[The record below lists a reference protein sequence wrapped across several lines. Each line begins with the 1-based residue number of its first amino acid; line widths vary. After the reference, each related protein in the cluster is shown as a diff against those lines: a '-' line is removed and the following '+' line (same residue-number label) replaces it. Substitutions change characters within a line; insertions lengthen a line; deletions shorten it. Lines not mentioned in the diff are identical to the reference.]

1 MAYPLHQ
8 RGENDGF
15 VGTKTAENTAKD
27 PQTLVIGLFKFQPP
41 EISPKKS
48 LQDERNELKKLQ
60 RKYRKATHNLQS
72 AVALAREA
80 GGAEVMRKDP
90 RLYNLRVA
98 IQNLVDAEAANDGK
112 QFRRWFFVMAKAADE
127 LENYLE
133 DDDETRP
140 AP

>member
-1 MAYPLHQ
+1 MS
-8 RGENDGF
+8 
-15 VGTKTAENTAKD
+15 
-27 PQTLVIGLFKFQPP
+27 LFDIAPP
-41 EISPKKS
+41 ERGNQST
-48 LQDERNELKKLQ
+48 LEDERLELKKLQ

-80 GGAEVMRKDP
+80 GGAEVMRKDS
-90 RLYNLRVA
+90 RLHNLRVA

-112 QFRRWFFVMAKAADE
+112 QFRRWFFVMSKAADE